1 MNFPLSPW
9 PRRVALAYMGLVVL
23 TWVLALSSGPFSDR
37 MQTWPIIVALPWSL
51 ILFLDGPAA
60 ALFGIFL
67 AGLMNGG
74 LLYLLLR
81 SWARRST
88 ARHRP
93 LLLPPAA

>member
-1 MNFPLSPW
+1 MSLSLSPW
-9 PRRVALAYMGLVVL
+9 PRRVALAYFGLVVL
-23 TWVLALSSGPFSDR
+23 TWALALSSMPFSDR

-51 ILFLDGPAA
+51 ILLEGGAA
-60 ALFGIFL
+60 GLFGIFL
-67 AGLMNGG
+67 AGLLNGG

-81 SWARRST
+81 GWARRST